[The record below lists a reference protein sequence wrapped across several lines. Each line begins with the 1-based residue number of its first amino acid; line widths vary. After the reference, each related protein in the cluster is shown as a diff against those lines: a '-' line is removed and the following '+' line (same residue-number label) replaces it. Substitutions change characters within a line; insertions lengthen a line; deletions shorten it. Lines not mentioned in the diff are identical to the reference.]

1 MFFNAILALI
11 LRTLLA
17 RENQKLDKKHGTI
30 AEQKANGTSAHV
42 PSTTKNEVEASA
54 GSENYGPKYRYVL

>member
-17 RENQKLDKKHGTI
+17 RENRELDKEHGTI
-30 AEQKANGTSAHV
+30 AEQEANEASAHG
-42 PSTTKNEVEASA
+42 PSHTKNEVEASA